1 MRILTFTSLFPNS
14 VQPWHGSFV
23 YQRVAHLAR
32 RPGNSVTV
40 VAPVP
45 YAPFWISTQRWR
57 EASSIPAREK
67 FEELDVYHPRYFL
80 LPKISMPL
88 HGLSM
93 FAGSLRTVRQLHEKI
108 RFDCIDAHY
117 IYPDGFAAVRL
128 GKSLGIPVIV
138 SARGTDIS
146 LFPSFRLIRPMI
158 QWTLRN
164 ATGVVGVCEAL
175 KQSML
180 GLGASVENTRAIGN
194 GVDVQRFMPMER
206 REARAKLDIP
216 LDAEVV
222 VAVGNLVPVKGHQFL
237 IPAIARLTT
246 QCPKI
251 ILYIVG
257 EGYFRAKLEALA
269 KQEKVQDRVVFVG
282 RKPNE
287 ELRYWY
293 SAADVSCLASSREG
307 WANVLLESLACGT
320 PVVATRVWGAPEV
333 ITSPDLGFLVDG
345 SVGSIAAGL
354 GLALH
359 KRWNREALARYA
371 ASRTWDVVASEV
383 ENFLKLQIR
392 PEGKRRPEAGEVQSD
407 LEG

>member
-1 MRILTFTSLFPNS
+1 MRRVRSWTS
-14 VQPWHGSFV
+14 
-23 YQRVAHLAR
+23 R
-32 RPGNSVTV
+32 
-40 VAPVP
+40 
-45 YAPFWISTQRWR
+45 
-57 EASSIPAREK
+57 
-67 FEELDVYHPRYFL
+67 
-80 LPKISMPL
+80 
-88 HGLSM
+88 
-93 FAGSLRTVRQLHEKI
+93 
-108 RFDCIDAHY
+108 
-117 IYPDGFAAVRL
+117 
-128 GKSLGIPVIV
+128 
-138 SARGTDIS
+138 
-146 LFPSFRLIRPMI
+146 
-158 QWTLRN
+158 
-164 ATGVVGVCEAL
+164 
-175 KQSML
+175 
-180 GLGASVENTRAIGN
+180 
-194 GVDVQRFMPMER
+194 
-206 REARAKLDIP
+206 

-237 IPAIARLTT
+237 IPAIAQLTT

-269 KQEKVQDRVVFVG
+269 KQEKVQDRVIFVG

-333 ITSPDLGFLVDG
+333 ITSPELGFLVDG

-354 GLALH
+354 GLALQ
-359 KRWNREALARYA
+359 KRWDREVLARYA

-383 ENFLKLQIR
+383 ENFLKSRIR

-407 LEG
+407 SEG